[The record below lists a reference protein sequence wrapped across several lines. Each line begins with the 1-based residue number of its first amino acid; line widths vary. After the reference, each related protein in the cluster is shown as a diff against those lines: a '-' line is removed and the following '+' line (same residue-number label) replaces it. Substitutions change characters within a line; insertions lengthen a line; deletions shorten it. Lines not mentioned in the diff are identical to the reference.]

1 MATPSKRTRITNQ
14 TKEDI
19 KKDSKKPGFKIEDA
33 MKKHGLGMSTLYR
46 ILKEEPKTQSSRD
59 DAKCVKGVTVPHA
72 ELEKRLIQWVVR
84 TEKSGVMVDGNF
96 IKGRAAAIADE
107 LHIKDLKFSNGWLV
121 GFKKRHD
128 LLYKKAHGEKKS
140 ADSHAAEEWITTE
153 WPKLKQ
159 QYKLKDIYNTDET
172 GIFFRGEYDS
182 IMVQLWFCRQMT
194 FSI

>member
-84 TEKSGVMVDGNF
+84 TEKSGVMVDGNVF
-96 IKGRAAAIADE
+96 
-107 LHIKDLKFSNGWLV
+107 LFV
-121 GFKKRHD
+121 
-128 LLYKKAHGEKKS
+128 
-140 ADSHAAEEWITTE
+140 DS
-153 WPKLKQ
+153 
-159 QYKLKDIYNTDET
+159 
-172 GIFFRGEYDS
+172 F
-182 IMVQLWFCRQMT
+182 
-194 FSI
+194 